1 MVGMAEKTN
10 LVLIG
15 MPGAG
20 KSTVGVLLAK
30 ALKMPFVDTDLLI
43 QRHENCYLQ
52 ELIEKQGIDG
62 FIRTEER
69 IVTELDLT
77 DHVIATGGSV
87 IYSRPAVDHLKAGGI
102 LFFLNCRM
110 YQLERRLRNIK
121 TRGIAMQPGQTVEDL
136 YRERMPLYKKYADVE
151 IDCSRKHIETI
162 VIEIKEKYIH
172 MCIKKQ

>member
-162 VIEIKEKYIH
+162 VTEIKEKYIE